1 MPPILAEKLLHQ
13 LVVGNAA
20 AIAAIVE
27 ASRTSDD
34 PTILV
39 AAALFA
45 PDGDGLMARAGR
57 IAATTRDRQ
66 LVAIATAHLRGERD
80 LVDALARDHLV
91 DHPDNVL
98 VAWIAGASHRTNPN
112 PQELNMPSLS
122 QKSSRSRFG
131 PRRLAEVA
139 TRRPGRMLA
148 LWGAIVVVSL
158 GLIGTL
164 LGSALTSDSSLT
176 NHPDSVAA
184 QELVDARLPNQESVD
199 EFIVLRS
206 EELVVSD
213 AAFQARVRA
222 LAADIRHSGGVQR
235 ISSYLDPGGK
245 TLVSADRHA
254 TVLPVVL
261 AEPKDARIADVIST
275 VERSNGGSGFAAHV
289 TGSYTL
295 DRDLEKLSA
304 SDLSKGELQFGLP
317 AALVVLLLV
326 VGTLFGVAIPMLM
339 AIISIVVALAVTAVV
354 GQAFQLNLF
363 VVNMVVAMGLAL
375 GIDYSLFIVSRLR
388 EERHRGSGTR
398 EAILTVAGTA
408 TRAVVFSGTAFALA
422 MLAMLLVPDT
432 TLRSLGLGAV
442 IVGVVSVL
450 VALTFHPALLMVLG
464 DRVDRLRVP
473 WLGRRIAASAGEE
486 GPIWRRAVL
495 AVMRRPTIS
504 LIATTAVL
512 LALASP
518 VLDLRMGDGGTTA
531 LPNSTTAKQGLLALQ
546 RDFPSGATDPVTI
559 VVDDPAKDPATPQG
573 LTRLRAE
580 LATDRDFAAGA
591 LTIETGPR
599 IAVASLPLGVEPTSE
614 RASAAIDRLREEYVP
629 RAFGAA
635 ADRVLVG
642 GAPAEARDNFAVNSS
657 WLPIVIAFVLTLSFV
672 LLMLA
677 FRSIAIPLTAIA
689 VNLLSVGAAYGIL
702 VLVFQ
707 KGVGADLLG
716 FTQVE
721 RIDAWIPVFLFSVLF
736 GLSMDYQV
744 FLLSRI
750 HERWSAT
757 GDTAG
762 AIVHGVASTAR
773 LITGAA
779 AIIIVVFTGFATGQ
793 LVAFQEMGFGI
804 AIALALDATLVRL
817 LLIPAAMRLLGE
829 RNWYLPR
836 WLEWL
841 PNLQIEGPP
850 PTTTPTD
857 ASHDDAPKLPPAIP
871 VGA

>member
-1 MPPILAEKLLHQ
+1 
-13 LVVGNAA
+13 
-20 AIAAIVE
+20 
-27 ASRTSDD
+27 
-34 PTILV
+34 
-39 AAALFA
+39 
-45 PDGDGLMARAGR
+45 
-57 IAATTRDRQ
+57 
-66 LVAIATAHLRGERD
+66 
-80 LVDALARDHLV
+80 
-91 DHPDNVL
+91 
-98 VAWIAGASHRTNPN
+98 
-112 PQELNMPSLS
+112 MPSLS

-184 QELVDARLPNQESVD
+184 QELIDARLPNQESVD

-206 EELVVSD
+206 EDLVVSD
-213 AAFQARVRA
+213 AAFEARVRA

-235 ISSYLDPGGK
+235 DLQLPGSGRQDPRVGRSSRHRAAGRPRRAEGR
-245 TLVSADRHA
+245 ADRRPHLDRRA
-254 TVLPVVL
+254 
-261 AEPKDARIADVIST
+261 
-275 VERSNGGSGFAAHV
+275 RSNAGAGFAAHV

-295 DRDLEKLSA
+295 DRDLEELSA

-375 GIDYSLFIVSRLR
+375 GIDYSLFIISRLR

-422 MLAMLLVPDT
+422 MVAMLLVPDT

-495 AVMRRPTIS
+495 AVMRRPAIS

-559 VVDDPAKDPATPQG
+559 VVDDPAKDPATQQG

-599 IAVASLPLGVEPTSE
+599 IAVASLPLSVEPTSE
-614 RASAAIDRLREEYVP
+614 RASAAIDRLREDYVP

-635 ADRVLVG
+635 ADRRLRRRRARR
-642 GAPAEARDNFAVNSS
+642 GARQLRGQQPAGC
-657 WLPIVIAFVLTLSFV
+657 
-672 LLMLA
+672 
-677 FRSIAIPLTAIA
+677 RS
-689 VNLLSVGAAYGIL
+689 
-702 VLVFQ
+702 
-707 KGVGADLLG
+707 
-716 FTQVE
+716 
-721 RIDAWIPVFLFSVLF
+721 
-736 GLSMDYQV
+736 
-744 FLLSRI
+744 
-750 HERWSAT
+750 
-757 GDTAG
+757 
-762 AIVHGVASTAR
+762 
-773 LITGAA
+773 
-779 AIIIVVFTGFATGQ
+779 
-793 LVAFQEMGFGI
+793 
-804 AIALALDATLVRL
+804 
-817 LLIPAAMRLLGE
+817 
-829 RNWYLPR
+829 
-836 WLEWL
+836 
-841 PNLQIEGPP
+841 
-850 PTTTPTD
+850 
-857 ASHDDAPKLPPAIP
+857 
-871 VGA
+871 

>member
-1 MPPILAEKLLHQ
+1 MSGFSPKR
-13 LVVGNAA
+13 
-20 AIAAIVE
+20 
-27 ASRTSDD
+27 SS
-34 PTILV
+34 
-39 AAALFA
+39 
-45 PDGDGLMARAGR
+45 
-57 IAATTRDRQ
+57 
-66 LVAIATAHLRGERD
+66 
-80 LVDALARDHLV
+80 
-91 DHPDNVL
+91 
-98 VAWIAGASHRTNPN
+98 
-112 PQELNMPSLS
+112 S
-122 QKSSRSRFG
+122 QFG

-139 TRRPGRMLA
+139 TRRPGRVLA
-148 LWGAIVVVSL
+148 VWGAIVVVSL

-164 LGSALTSDSSLT
+164 LGSALTSDSKLT
-176 NHPDSVAA
+176 NHPESETA
-184 QELVDARLPNQESVD
+184 ETLIDARLPDQAPVD
-199 EFIVLRS
+199 ELIVVRS
-206 EELVVSD
+206 EGLVVSD
-213 AAFQARVRA
+213 AAFEARVRA

-245 TLVSADRHA
+245 VLVSADRHA
-254 TVLPVVL
+254 TVLPLVL
-261 AEPKDARIADVIST
+261 AEPKDERIAGLIAT
-275 VERSNGGSGFAAHV
+275 VERSNGGAGFAAHV
-289 TGSYTL
+289 TGGHTL
-295 DRDLEKLSA
+295 DHDFEELSA

-326 VGTLFGVAIPMLM
+326 VGTFFGVAIPMLM

-388 EERHRGSGTR
+388 EERHRGSATR
-398 EAILTVAGTA
+398 DAILTVAGTA

-422 MLAMLLVPDT
+422 MIAMLLVPDT

-464 DRVDRLRVP
+464 DRIDRLRVP
-473 WLGRRIAASAGEE
+473 WLGRRIAASAGAE
-486 GPIWRRAVL
+486 GPVWRRAVL
-495 AVMRRPTIS
+495 AVMRRPAIS

-531 LPNSTTAKQGLLALQ
+531 LPDGSAAKQGLLALQ

-559 VVDDPAKDPATPQG
+559 VVDGSPEDSATQRG

-580 LATDRDFAAGA
+580 LAGDRDFAARA
-591 LTIETGPR
+591 LTVETGPR
-599 IAVASLPLGVEPTSE
+599 IAVASLPLSVEPTSE
-614 RASAAIDRLREEYVP
+614 RASAAIDRLRDEYVP
-629 RAFGAA
+629 RAFGATA
-635 ADRVLVG
+635 ERVFVG
-642 GAPAEARDNFAVNSS
+642 GAPAEARDGFAVNSS

-672 LLMLA
+672 LLLLA
-677 FRSIAIPLTAIA
+677 FRSIAIPVTAIA

-762 AIVHGVASTAR
+762 AIVGGVSSTAR

-779 AIIIVVFTGFATGQ
+779 AIIVVVFTGFATGQ

-836 WLEWL
+836 WLDWL
-841 PNLQIEGPP
+841 PDLRVEGGPP
-850 PTTTPTD
+850 ETAPTD
-857 ASHDDAPKLPPAIP
+857 ASRDDAANLPPAIP